1 MKYDIYQRDC
11 ISGSKKLFESNSVD
25 LMVCDPPFGINE
37 AGFGKHYKRNTDNVV
52 NGYVEAP
59 NDYYKFTYEWLKEA
73 KRILKDNGVLYLI
86 SGWSNLR
93 DVLNALHDTEFTIIN
108 HIIWKFNFGVY
119 TKNKFVTSHYHIIY
133 AMKNSNMKCNFNRFC
148 RFGPSEKDSNSKSLN
163 YIDTQDVWKIN
174 KEYHSNKKKNKN
186 KLPDELIRKI
196 ILYSSNEND
205 IVCDF
210 FMGNFTTAYVA
221 IQLGRTPIGFE
232 LNKNIYAYHIKKLE
246 EVVYGNELKT
256 LRKIDV
262 IVPKNQGKR
271 ITPMERRSILN
282 DFYILNEYESMSKKD
297 SMAILCKRHGRGK
310 FSIIN
315 IIDAD
320 KK

>member
-1 MKYDIYQRDC
+1 MKYNIYQRDC

-37 AGFGKHYKRNTDNVV
+37 AGFGKHYKRSTDNVV

-59 NDYYKFTYEWLKEA
+59 NDYYGFTYEWLKEA
-73 KRILKDNGVLYLI
+73 KRILKDNGALYLI

-133 AMKNSNMKCNFNRFC
+133 AMKNSNMKCNFNKFC

-163 YIDTQDVWKIN
+163 YIDTQDVWEIN

-221 IQLGRTPIGFE
+221 IQLGRIPVGFE
-232 LNKNIYAYHIKKLE
+232 LNKNIYDCHIKELNSLVFGSELSVLKNVD
-246 EVVYGNELKT
+246 VV
-256 LRKIDV
+256 
-262 IVPKNQGKR
+262 VPRNQGKR
-271 ITPMERRSILN
+271 ITSEERDSILS
-282 DFYILNEYESMSKKD
+282 DFFMLKQSMNKKNA
-297 SMAILCKRHGRGK
+297 MIALCNKYGRGK

-315 IIDAD
+315 ILDAGR
-320 KK
+320 K